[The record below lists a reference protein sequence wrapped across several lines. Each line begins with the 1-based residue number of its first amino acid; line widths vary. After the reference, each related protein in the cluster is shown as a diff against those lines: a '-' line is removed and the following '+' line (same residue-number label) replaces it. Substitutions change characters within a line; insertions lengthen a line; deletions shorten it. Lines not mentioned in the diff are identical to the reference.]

1 MKQSASFYRDILYPF
16 QDGILNIVRK
26 LNTPFYLTGG
36 TAISRYYFSHRFSD
50 DLDFFVNSD
59 ANYSRH
65 VAQILNALEENRKQ
79 FNFAIDY
86 QRLRKEEHYTQIFL
100 TQSENA
106 ADLKLDLI
114 NDIAAH
120 YGELEHSKT
129 MGRIDSWRNILSN
142 KLAAAF
148 RYEAKDFADIW
159 IIAKH
164 KPIAWREIITEAK
177 TKEAGIDPLAL
188 QEILRSFPSDEVMA
202 VKWSI
207 PIDQKNFIAD
217 LATIADDILQG
228 KENSLFCA

>member
-16 QDGILNIVRK
+16 QDGILNIVRQ

-36 TAISRYYFSHRFSD
+36 TALGRHYFNHRFSD
-50 DLDFFVNSD
+50 DLDLFVNSEP
-59 ANYSRH
+59 NYSRH
-65 VAQILNALEENRKQ
+65 VAQILNALEENQKQ

-86 QRLRKEEHYTQIFL
+86 RRLRKEEHYTQIFL
-100 TQSENA
+100 TQLENA

-129 MGRIDSWRNILSN
+129 MGLIDNWRNILSN

-188 QEILRSFPSDEVMA
+188 FEIFSSFPADEIA
-202 VKWSI
+202 SVKWNI
-207 PIDQKNFIAD
+207 PIDQNNFLAD
-217 LATIADDILQG
+217 LATIGDDIFKG
-228 KENSLFCA
+228 KENSLFHA

>member
-36 TAISRYYFSHRFSD
+36 TALGRHYFSHRFSD
-50 DLDFFVNSD
+50 DLDLFVNSEP
-59 ANYSRH
+59 NYSRH
-65 VAQILNALEENRKQ
+65 VAQILNALEENQKQ

-86 QRLRKEEHYTQIFL
+86 RRLRKEEHYTQIFL
-100 TQSENA
+100 TQLENA

-129 MGRIDSWRNILSN
+129 MGLIDNWRNILSN

>member
-1 MKQSASFYRDILYPF
+1 MKQSANFYRDILYPF

-36 TAISRYYFSHRFSD
+36 TALSRHYFNHRFSD
-50 DLDFFVNSD
+50 DLDLFVNSD
-59 ANYSRH
+59 TNYSQH
-65 VAQILNALEENRKQ
+65 VAQILNALEENQKSL
-79 FNFAIDY
+79 NFSIDY
-86 QRLRKEEHYTQIFL
+86 RRLRKEEHYMQIFL
-100 TQSENA
+100 TQLENA

-129 MGRIDSWRNILSN
+129 MGLIDSWRNILSN

-188 QEILRSFPSDEVMA
+188 QEILRTFPSDEVMA
-202 VKWSI
+202 VKWNI

-228 KENSLFCA
+228 KENSLF

>member
-36 TAISRYYFSHRFSD
+36 TALGRHYFSHRFSD
-50 DLDFFVNSD
+50 DLDLFVNSEP
-59 ANYSRH
+59 NYSRH
-65 VAQILNALEENRKQ
+65 IAQILNALEENRKQ

-142 KLAAAF
+142 KLAAVF

-164 KPIAWREIITEAK
+164 KPIAWREIISEAK

-188 QEILRSFPSDEVMA
+188 QEILRSFPPDEVMA
-202 VKWSI
+202 VKWNI
-207 PIDQKNFIAD
+207 PIDENNFIAD